1 MMMINDDDGLPS
13 LEPVRMPVD
22 AALFAF
28 ALKILAK
35 ISFG

>member
-1 MMMINDDDGLPS
+1 MINDDDGLPS
-13 LEPVRMPVD
+13 LAPARMPVD
-22 AALFAF
+22 AAMFAS